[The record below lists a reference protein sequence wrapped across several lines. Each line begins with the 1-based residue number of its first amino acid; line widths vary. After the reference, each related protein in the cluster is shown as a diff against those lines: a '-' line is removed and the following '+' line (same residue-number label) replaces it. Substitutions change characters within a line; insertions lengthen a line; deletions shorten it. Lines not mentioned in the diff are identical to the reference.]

1 MPDSQ
6 LPAAILFDLDGTL
19 VDSEPL
25 WGASE
30 RAMAEKH
37 GSRWTEADAH
47 STIGKPLAVTI
58 AEMRALGLPLSA
70 EEALDELV
78 GVMVDHHRDGVTW
91 MPGVEALLAT
101 VRAAQV
107 PAAIVSASYRR
118 LIDAVLAA
126 APEGVFSTSVAGDE
140 VHANKPEPEPYLT
153 AAERLGVPIADCLV
167 IEDSVSG
174 ATAGVTAGAHV
185 LVVPSSLAQLDEF
198 ERLGVSLADSLE
210 RIGVDEL
217 ARLRAGERLRL
228 GVA

>member
-1 MPDSQ
+1 MSNSQ

-37 GSRWTEADAH
+37 GSRWTEADAQ
-47 STIGKPLAVTI
+47 STIGKPLVVTI
-58 AEMRALGLPLSA
+58 AEMRALGLPLTA
-70 EEALDELV
+70 QEALDELV
-78 GVMVDHHRDGVTW
+78 GVMVDHHSEGVEW
-91 MPGVEALLAT
+91 MPGVESLLAT
-101 VRAAQV
+101 VQATQI

-118 LIDAVLAA
+118 LIDAVLAS
-126 APEGVFSTSVAGDE
+126 APEGVFVESVAGDE

-153 AAERLGVPIADCLV
+153 AAERLGVPIEACLV

-174 ATAGVTAGAHV
+174 ATSGVTAGARV
-185 LVVPSSLAQLDEF
+185 LVVPSNLEQLDEF

-217 ARLRAGERLRL
+217 ARMRAGERLRL
-228 GVA
+228 GIE